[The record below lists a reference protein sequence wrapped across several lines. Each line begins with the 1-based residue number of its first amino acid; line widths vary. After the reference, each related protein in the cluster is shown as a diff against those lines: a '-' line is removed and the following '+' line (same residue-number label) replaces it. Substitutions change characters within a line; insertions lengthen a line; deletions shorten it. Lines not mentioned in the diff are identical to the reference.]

1 MTKSE
6 YLHSMHP
13 SKSDARTSAN
23 GPRPDPF
30 AAPVLAIAPR
40 HGLEHIT
47 VKGAREHNLKNI
59 DLTLPRNQLIVI
71 TGLSGSGKSSLAFD
85 TIYAEGQR
93 RYVESLSSYARQ
105 FLGQMEKPDVDYIE
119 GLSPAISIDQK
130 STSRNPRSTVGT
142 VTEIYDYLRLLY
154 ARIGQP
160 HCPNC
165 GRPITPQTAEQIVD
179 QILELPEST
188 RVQLLAPMVRG
199 RKGEYQKLFEQ
210 AIKDGYARVRVD
222 GVIRDL
228 REKISIDKKRKHT
241 VEIVI
246 DRLVL
251 KPDVRK
257 RLTDSVETAL
267 KLTQGLLGALVQRPG
282 GKEEELS
289 FSEKFACVECGLSFE
304 ELAPRM
310 FSFNSPYGACP
321 ECTGLG
327 ARIEIDPR
335 LVIPDRNK
343 SLREGAVV
351 PWTKNLSAGMNPF
364 YVQQVETLLK
374 EEGYDLDTPVK
385 KLPKELLDAILFGEE
400 ERREFRFRT
409 KSGKH
414 WDYESQYRGIIPNL
428 QRRYEETSSDYV
440 KEEIEKLMTSVRC
453 PACKGARLKPASLA
467 VTVGGINIAQLTALP
482 VDRALAFFE
491 NLTLTQREEQ
501 IARQIVKELKARLGF
516 LINVGLE
523 YLTLDRSATTLSGGE
538 AQRIRLATQI
548 GSSLVGVLYI
558 LDEPS
563 IGLHQ
568 RDNARL
574 LATLKTLRDLG
585 NTLIVVEHDEET
597 MRNADYIV
605 DIGPGAGKD
614 GGHIVAAGTIED
626 VCNAPASA
634 TGRFLS
640 GESVIPIPPRRR
652 RPKGMLTINNARAN
666 NLKDINVDFPLGVF
680 CAITGV
686 SGSGKSTLVDMVLY
700 RALAHHLHGQPP
712 EDTFGKVR
720 GLEQLDK
727 AIVIDQ
733 SPIGRTP
740 RSNPATYTGAFDPIR
755 ELFSMTPDA
764 RVRGYGPGRFSF
776 NVKGGRCEACAG
788 DGIIK
793 IEMHFLPDV
802 YVPCEVCKGKRYN
815 QQTLEVKYKGK
826 SIADVLEM
834 RVDEAAEFFANIP
847 RVHNKLRTICDVGLG
862 YIQMGQPATTL
873 SGGEAQRVK
882 LATELSRRS
891 TGRTFYILDEPTTG
905 LHFADIAQ
913 LLLVLRRLVESG
925 NTVLVIEHNLDVIK
939 TADYIID
946 LGPEGGDKGGR
957 IVAMGPPEAVAR
969 MAHSYT
975 GQYLRRVLT
984 DPRAHIAITSEH
996 GAVEEYERANRELLK
1011 TLETAVSQA
1020 PAVPETAARS

>member
-1 MTKSE
+1 MQK
-6 YLHSMHP
+6 YW
-13 SKSDARTSAN
+13 D
-23 GPRPDPF
+23 GPPKDPY
-30 AAPVLAIAPR
+30 AAPVLAIPPR

-47 VKGAREHNLKNI
+47 IKGAREHNLKNI

-85 TIYAEGQR
+85 TLYAEGQR

-119 GLSPAISIDQK
+119 GMSPAISIDQK

-154 ARIGQP
+154 ARIGHP

-179 QILELPEST
+179 QILEFPEGT
-188 RVQLLAPMVRG
+188 RIQILAPMVRG
-199 RKGEYQKLFEQ
+199 RKGEYHKLFEQ
-210 AIKDGYARVRVD
+210 ALKDGYARVRVD
-222 GVIRDL
+222 GQIREL
-228 REKISIDKKRKHT
+228 RDKITIDKKRKHT
-241 VEIVI
+241 VEVVI
-246 DRLVL
+246 DRLII
-251 KPDVRK
+251 KPEVRK
-257 RLTDSVETAL
+257 RLTDSVETSL
-267 KLTQGLLGALVQRPG
+267 KLTQGTLTALVQAPG
-282 GKEEELS
+282 CKEEELS
-289 FSEKFACVECGLSFE
+289 FSEKFACIECGLSFE
-304 ELAPRM
+304 ELSPRM

-321 ECTGLG
+321 DCTGLG
-327 ARIEIDPR
+327 ARIEFDPR
-335 LVIPDRNK
+335 LIIPDRNK
-343 SLREGAVV
+343 SFREGAVV
-351 PWTKNLSAGMNPF
+351 PWTKNLSPGMNPF

-374 EEGYDLDTPVK
+374 EAGYKLDTPVK
-385 KLPKELLDAILFGEE
+385 KLPKELLDVILYGEDE
-400 ERREFRFRT
+400 KREFRFRT
-409 KSGKH
+409 KSGNY
-414 WDYESQYRGIIPNL
+414 WDYESQYKGIIPGL
-428 QRRYEETSSDYV
+428 QRRYEETSSEYV
-440 KEEIEKLMTSVRC
+440 KEELEKLMTSVRC
-453 PACKGARLKPASLA
+453 PTCKGARLKPESLA
-467 VTVGGINIAQLTALP
+467 VTIGGLSIAQLTALP
-482 VDRALAFFE
+482 VDRALSFVE
-491 NLTLTQREEQ
+491 VLQLTDREEQ
-501 IARQIVKELKARLGF
+501 IARQIVKELRARLGF
-516 LINVGLE
+516 LVNVGLE

-548 GSSLVGVLYI
+548 GSSLVGVLYV

-597 MRNADYIV
+597 MREADYIV
-605 DIGPGAGKD
+605 DIGPGAGKE
-614 GGHIVAAGTIED
+614 GGWVVAAGSIED
-626 VCNAPASA
+626 IEATPSSA
-634 TGRFLS
+634 TGRFLK
-640 GESVIPIPPRRR
+640 GESIIPIPPVRRQPR
-652 RPKGMLTINNARAN
+652 GLLQIKSARAN
-666 NLKDINVDFPLGVF
+666 NLKNIDVDFPLGVF
-680 CAITGV
+680 CAVTGV

-712 EDTFGKVR
+712 EETYGKVR

-727 AIVIDQ
+727 AIIIDQ

-776 NVKGGRCEACAG
+776 NVKGGRCESCAG

-802 YVPCEVCKGKRYN
+802 YVPCESCKGKRYN

-847 RVHNKLRTICDVGLG
+847 RVHNKLQTICDVGLG

-913 LLLVLRRLVESG
+913 LLQVLQRLVETG

-957 IVAMGPPEAVAR
+957 IIAAGTPEEVAATEA
-969 MAHSYT
+969 SYT
-975 GQYLRRVLT
+975 GHYLRRVLR

-996 GAVEEYERANRELLK
+996 EAVAQYERANRELLQ
-1011 TLETAVSQA
+1011 TLENRGPRARGRA
-1020 PAVPETAARS
+1020 EEPARS